1 MQARDQAHRLAAEGR
16 VQLAA
21 GQARAAL
28 GLFDEALRLDPDF
41 MPALQGRC
49 QVFQVLG
56 QPSQVIAACEQ
67 ALLRN
72 PNDAGLQLSRAVG
85 LRLLSRWSEAE
96 AGFRRAVALQPQDG
110 AGHGGLA
117 GVLEAQGRLIEARAA
132 YETAIERN
140 PADADSLNNL
150 GNLLNR
156 LGDVPEALDCLS
168 RAIAARP
175 GFAEALNNFG
185 TVQAASGDLA
195 AALASYRAALA
206 TRPNFLPALVN
217 MGAALADAGEPRQA
231 IEVYDRALALQPENA
246 SAHWNRGLARLLTG
260 DFAGGWMDYTYRW
273 QTGDFRARG
282 RNFPQTPWRGE
293 PLTGKRM
300 LLWAEQGIGDEI
312 MFLGLARELITA
324 GANLAVEC
332 DPRLIP
338 LLSRSLPGIETIPRR
353 ETPDPRTASAEFSL
367 QAPTGDLLRWLR
379 PNRQSARPL
388 GGYLK
393 ADPARTAALRG
404 PFLAAGHERLI
415 GLSWHSANA
424 AAGRR
429 RSIAAELL
437 APFLNLAGWGVVDLQ
452 YGNRTE
458 DRAVLKRL
466 TGRDLLHEPAIDAMQ
481 DLDGWAAEIASVDVV
496 VSIDNSAV
504 HLAAALGKPVLL
516 LLPTAPD
523 WRWSESGDRA
533 AWYADVRLLR
543 QSLAGDWRGPIARAL
558 DLLRAWPR

>member
-16 VQLAA
+16 TQLAA
-21 GQARAAL
+21 GQAQAAL
-28 GLFDEALRLDPDF
+28 GLYDEALRLDPDF

-49 QVFQVLG
+49 QVFQALG
-56 QPSQVIAACEQ
+56 RPAQVIAACEQ
-67 ALLRN
+67 ALARS
-72 PNDAGLQLSRAVG
+72 PDDAGLLYSRAVG

-96 AGFRRAVALQPQDG
+96 AGFRRVIALRPRDG

-117 GVLEAQGRLIEARAA
+117 GVLEAQGWLTEARAA
-132 YETAIERN
+132 YKTAIERN

-156 LGDVPEALDCLS
+156 LGDAAGSLDCLN

-175 GFAEALNNFG
+175 GFAEALNNLG

-206 TRPNFLPALVN
+206 IRPDFLPALVN

-231 IEVYDRALALQPENA
+231 IEAYDRALAVQPENA
-246 SAHWNRGLARLLTG
+246 SAHWNRGLVRLLTG
-260 DFAGGWMDYTYRW
+260 DFAGGWADYAYRW
-273 QTGDFRARG
+273 QTGDFRARR
-282 RNFPQTPWRGE
+282 RNLPQAPWRGE
-293 PLTGKRM
+293 PLAGKRI

-312 MFLGLARELITA
+312 MFLGLARELLAA
-324 GANLAVEC
+324 GASMAVEC
-332 DPRLIP
+332 DPRLMP

-353 ETPDPRTASAEFSL
+353 ETPDPRTASAEFAF

-379 PNRQSARPL
+379 SDRQSVRPL
-388 GGYLK
+388 GGYLR
-393 ADPARTAALRG
+393 ADTARTAQLRSR
-404 PFLAAGHERLI
+404 FLAAGHERLV

-424 AAGRR
+424 AAGKR

-437 APFLNLAGWGVVDLQ
+437 APFLNLPGWGVVDLQ
-452 YGNRTE
+452 YGNRAE
-458 DRAVLKRL
+458 DRVVLKQV
-466 TGRDLLHEPAIDAMQ
+466 TGRDMLHEPAIDAMQ

-523 WRWSESGDRA
+523 WRWFDSGDRA
-533 AWYADVRLLR
+533 AWYADTRLLR
-543 QSLAGDWRGPIARAL
+543 QGRAGDWQGPRTLAL
-558 DLLRAWPR
+558 ALLTAWPR